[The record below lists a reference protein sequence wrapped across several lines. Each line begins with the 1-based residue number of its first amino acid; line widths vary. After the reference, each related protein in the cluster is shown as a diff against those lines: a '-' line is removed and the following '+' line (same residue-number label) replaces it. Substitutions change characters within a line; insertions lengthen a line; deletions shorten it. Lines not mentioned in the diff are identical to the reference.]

1 MEKHESEQIIKETIE
16 FANQEIKKVKRK
28 SAYIIGGVIVGVLVL
43 LAAYLLLFVCESPVK
58 YSEGVVT
65 VAIPEDKGIDIRVEL
80 PNYTRA
86 NAVLVKTGE
95 DTYDLYMGIM
105 QTAATK
111 IFKDT
116 DPTDDLLRVGN
127 GIVFDFQGEQ
137 HLGNLPNGVNE
148 DAIRHIYYLDD
159 LSDKVRAMPDE
170 DLIAMENK
178 TLVWEK

>member
-1 MEKHESEQIIKETIE
+1 MEKNESEKIIKETIE

-28 SAYIIGGVIVGVLVL
+28 SNYVIGGVIVGVLVL

-58 YSEGVVT
+58 YREDIVQVV
-65 VAIPEDKGIDIRVEL
+65 IPEDEGIDIRVKL

-95 DTYDLYMGIM
+95 GSYDLYIGIM

-111 IFKDT
+111 MFKDT
-116 DPTDDLLRVGN
+116 DPANDLLRVGN

-137 HLGNLPNGVNE
+137 HLGNLPNGIDENAVE
-148 DAIRHIYYLDD
+148 HIYYLDD

-170 DLIAMENK
+170 DLMAMENK